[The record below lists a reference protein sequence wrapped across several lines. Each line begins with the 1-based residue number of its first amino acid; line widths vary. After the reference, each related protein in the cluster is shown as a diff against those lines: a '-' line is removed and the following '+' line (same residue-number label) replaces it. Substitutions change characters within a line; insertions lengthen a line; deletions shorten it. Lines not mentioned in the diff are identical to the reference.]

1 MTRNLASLHKAYLKR
16 IRTAV
21 VCLYVEVVGRREA
34 VVDLGILP
42 QITPATDH
50 DTPVSIDISL
60 LSRRI
65 ILSSQLSAHNRY
77 RDLNVLVTRIVFSTL
92 HV

>member
-1 MTRNLASLHKAYLKR
+1 LASLHKAYLKR

-50 DTPVSIDISL
+50 DTPVP
-60 LSRRI
+60 
-65 ILSSQLSAHNRY
+65 
-77 RDLNVLVTRIVFSTL
+77 
-92 HV
+92 